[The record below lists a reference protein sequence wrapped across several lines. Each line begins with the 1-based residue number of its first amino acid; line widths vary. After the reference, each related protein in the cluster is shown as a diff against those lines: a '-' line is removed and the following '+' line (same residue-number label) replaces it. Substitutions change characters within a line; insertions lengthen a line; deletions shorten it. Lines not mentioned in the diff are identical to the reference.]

1 MSFQAFKDDTASVDI
16 GDLTFEN
23 NDQRVAI
30 FGSINIGRDQQGLAQ
45 AKQLQTIINEMVSYL
60 EQQELPDK
68 IETFEPKTVK
78 NPFASDE
85 SE

>member
-1 MSFQAFKDDTASVDI
+1 MSFQAFKDDSASVDI

-30 FGSINIGRDQQGLAQ
+30 FGSLNIGHDEQGLAQ

-60 EQQELPDK
+60 EQQELPEK
-68 IETFEPKTVK
+68 IETFEPKVVK
-78 NPFASDE
+78 NPFASDDN
-85 SE
+85 

>member
-30 FGSINIGRDQQGLAQ
+30 FGSINIGLDQQGLAQ

-60 EQQELPDK
+60 EQQTLPEK
-68 IETFEPKTVK
+68 IETFEAKVVK
-78 NPFASDE
+78 NPFANDE

>member
-1 MSFQAFKDDTASVDI
+1 MSFSAFKDDTASVDI

-30 FGSINIGRDQQGLAQ
+30 FGSINIGCDQQGLAQ
-45 AKQLQTIINEMVSYL
+45 AKQLQAIINDMVSYL
-60 EQQELPDK
+60 EQQDLPEQ
-68 IETFEPKTVK
+68 IETFMPKIVK
-78 NPFASDE
+78 NPFANDE

>member
-1 MSFQAFKDDTASVDI
+1 MSFSAFKDDTASIDI

-30 FGSINIGRDQQGLAQ
+30 FGSINIGFDQQGLAQ

-60 EQQELPDK
+60 EQQQLPEQ
-68 IETFEPKTVK
+68 IETFTPKIVK
-78 NPFASDE
+78 NPFANDE

>member
-1 MSFQAFKDDTASVDI
+1 MSFSAFKDDTASVDI

-45 AKQLQTIINEMVSYL
+45 AKQLQAIINDMVSYL
-60 EQQELPDK
+60 EQQDLPEQ
-68 IETFEPKTVK
+68 IETFTAKIVK
-78 NPFASDE
+78 NPFASGE

>member
-1 MSFQAFKDDTASVDI
+1 MSFSAFKDDTTSVDI

-45 AKQLQTIINEMVSYL
+45 AKQLQTIINDMVNYL
-60 EQQELPDK
+60 EQQDLPEQ
-68 IETFEPKTVK
+68 IETFTAKVVK
-78 NPFASDE
+78 NPFANDE